1 MSANHRNRKGFTLV
15 ELLVVIAI
23 IGILV
28 GMLLPA
34 VQQVREAA
42 RRATCLNNIRQ
53 VVLACHNYQSS
64 NQKFPLGSRGHQDFD
79 GSATGV
85 GENFMVALLSFMD
98 EKNTYENYQ
107 SNNLTCAQLSDSR
120 LPVFFCASATQ
131 KDEQTDDSITSNDLR
146 GEWSCHYWGSMGA
159 YDAANGYTEATGA
172 VTADKVGLTGIF
184 SPRGQ
189 GTGAGNVSGR
199 YERRY
204 AKSFDDVGDGS
215 SNTICLL
222 EQSRSPWKVAGTPA
236 NAVRHGW
243 AIGHTETAGGPA
255 VASPGTATMVDAVYG
270 CVTLEFPPNAYVLNT
285 AFGTNNH
292 PVGSNHPGGLNIA
305 MVDGSSR
312 FLSDEVQELLLKNAC
327 SIDEAANDD
336 LDE

>member
-131 KDEQTDDSITSNDLR
+131 RDEQTDDSITSNDLR
-146 GEWSCHYWGSMGA
+146 GEWSSHYLGSMGA
-159 YDAANGYTEATGA
+159 YNPDVTQGFEYSEATGA

-189 GTGAGNVSGR
+189 GTGAATYLVDTSAAMQGALMMLVM
-199 YERRY
+199 
-204 AKSFDDVGDGS
+204 VHQ
-215 SNTICLL
+215 T
-222 EQSRSPWKVAGTPA
+222 QS
-236 NAVRHGW
+236 
-243 AIGHTETAGGPA
+243 
-255 VASPGTATMVDAVYG
+255 
-270 CVTLEFPPNAYVLNT
+270 
-285 AFGTNNH
+285 
-292 PVGSNHPGGLNIA
+292 
-305 MVDGSSR
+305 
-312 FLSDEVQELLLKNAC
+312 AC
-327 SIDEAANDD
+327 
-336 LDE
+336 